1 MYQIFV
7 YIWIISMNVQFGP
20 KVFEQ
25 TYFEYMKYN
34 TVSTSFLFIQNM
46 FAQELLVSTVHTK
59 LYMNKVIF
67 LS

>member
-34 TVSTSFLFIQNM
+34 TVSTRFLFNQNTL
-46 FAQELLVSTVHTK
+46 AQRLLVPTVHTK
-59 LYMNKVIF
+59 LIHMNK
-67 LS
+67 